1 MLRTRQ
7 RRSTENSN
15 VFYKMH
21 AFGKDLHL
29 NLALNDKLMSPGL
42 QFEQTLPSG
51 DVSMK
56 PVPKNTFYLGH
67 VSSDPDSLVA
77 VSNDEGLVS
86 NAIICRMSKSNIKL
100 SRFTQL
106 FCRFCFGL
114 ILH

>member
-7 RRSTENSN
+7 RRSTESSN

-77 VSNDEGLVS
+77 VSSDEGLVS
-86 NAIICRMSKSNIKL
+86 N
-100 SRFTQL
+100 
-106 FCRFCFGL
+106 
-114 ILH
+114 